1 MARRPPAV
9 PDPDDGI
16 AHGTGGGVPRC
27 RGRYGTC
34 CVDCRGYGALA
45 QNRYRAT
52 AAGAAAEAR
61 DAARDRALRVLA
73 RRHPGEFEQI
83 LRDEIAA
90 GTDQLPDRKAAS

>member
-1 MARRPPAV
+1 MAHRPPAV

-16 AHGTGGGVPRC
+16 AHGTGGGVPHC
-27 RGRYGTC
+27 RARYGTG
-34 CVDCRGYGALA
+34 CVDCRGYQALA

-52 AAGAAAEAR
+52 RAGAEAAAR

-83 LRDEIAA
+83 LRDELAA
-90 GTDQLPDRKAAS
+90 GTDQLPDRRSA